1 MTDLDAATTTQIAN
15 IERKTGTTVDALL
28 DTVAGWALDKHGQIL
43 ARAKSELGLGHGD
56 ANLLAHLHRRRIA
69 PAIPAEVDPVAA
81 ALDSIYAGSKA
92 SLRATHDRAMA
103 RIAELGPFEV
113 APKKTYL
120 SLRRRTQFA
129 TIGPGSRSRLEIG
142 LAMKGVPVTTR
153 VEALAAGAMCSH
165 RAYVDETAELDDD
178 LLDHLRRAREAA
190 G

>member
-1 MTDLDAATTTQIAN
+1 VTDLDAATKTQIAN
-15 IERKTGTTVDALL
+15 IERKTGSAVDALL
-28 DTVAGWALDKHGQIL
+28 DTVANWGLDEHGQIL
-43 ARAKSELGLGHGD
+43 TRAKAELGLGHGD

-81 ALDSIYAGSKA
+81 ALGAIYSGSKA

-113 APKKTYL
+113 APKKAYL

-129 TIGPGSRSRLEIG
+129 TIGPGSRGRLEIG
-142 LAMKGVPVTTR
+142 LAMKGAPVTAR

-165 RAYVDETAELDDD
+165 RAFVDQAAGLDDD
-178 LLDHLRRAREAA
+178 LFDHLRRAREAA